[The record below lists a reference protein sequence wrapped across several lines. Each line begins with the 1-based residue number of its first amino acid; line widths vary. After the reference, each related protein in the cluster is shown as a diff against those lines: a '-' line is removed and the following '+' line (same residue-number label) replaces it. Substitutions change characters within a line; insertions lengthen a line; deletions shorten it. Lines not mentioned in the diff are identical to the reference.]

1 MAAPEISDSGKNKDN
16 DRNPFIILGG
26 FLLIGLAAALLIF
39 GNALF
44 GSDDAREVETAVLE
58 QVPAFEEAESAMPQL
73 PTGGGPLIVGDM
85 AYDFA
90 LQDLD
95 GNDVNLAGL
104 QGRPVIINFWATW
117 CGPCRIEMPEL
128 QAAYEAYQ
136 DESLVILALNNQESA
151 RAVDEFF
158 RQEMGLT
165 FTPVLDSE
173 GAVADLYGVGRT
185 FPSTFFIN
193 AAGEI
198 TAIHRGAMVKS
209 QIDGYLAET
218 IPQG

>member
-1 MAAPEISDSGKNKDN
+1 MAVPEMSNSEKNKDN
-16 DRNPFIILGG
+16 GRNPIIILGG
-26 FLLIGLAAALLIF
+26 FILIGLAAALLIF
-39 GNALF
+39 GSALYD
-44 GSDDAREVETAVLE
+44 SDEAPEAETAVLE
-58 QVPAFEEAESAMPQL
+58 QVPAFEEAESALPQL
-73 PTGGGPLIVGDM
+73 PTGGGPLIVGDL

-95 GNDVNLAGL
+95 GNEVNLAAL

-128 QAAYEAYQ
+128 QAAYEEYQ
-136 DESLVILALNNQESA
+136 VEGLVILALNNQESA

-193 AAGEI
+193 PEGEI

-209 QIDGYLAET
+209 QIDGYLAQT
-218 IPQG
+218 IPPG